1 MGTEEG
7 ANEDAI
13 IAVGNK
19 RSTLDQV
26 YQDYKGLTWLTDKAT
41 NGDAIVPLGNEKRS
55 AQAEW
60 QTNTNP
66 LFRPLNEN
74 TEDGANGGAIVS
86 VKRSAQAEWQTNTNP
101 LFRPLNENTEEG
113 ANEDAIASV

>member
-1 MGTEEG
+1 MG
-7 ANEDAI
+7 NEDAI

-19 RSTLDQV
+19 KSTLDQV

-41 NGDAIVPLGNEKRS
+41 NGDAIVQLGNGGAIVPLGNEKRS

-74 TEDGANGGAIVS
+74 TEEGANEDAIIQLGNGGAIVPLGNE
-86 VKRSAQAEWQTNTNP
+86 KRSAQAEWQTNTNP
-101 LFRPLNENTEEG
+101 
-113 ANEDAIASV
+113 